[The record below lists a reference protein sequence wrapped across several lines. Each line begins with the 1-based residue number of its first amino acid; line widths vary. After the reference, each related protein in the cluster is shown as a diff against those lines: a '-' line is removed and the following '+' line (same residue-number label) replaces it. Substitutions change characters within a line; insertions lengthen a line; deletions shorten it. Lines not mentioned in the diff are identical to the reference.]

1 MLRMSLACAC
11 TLTIVSTG
19 AMSGG
24 NTKPAAA
31 QSMPS
36 GARAAHAVQ
45 LLIDKAAATCPKSDP
60 FAEDGAVL
68 RANPNLFDGGAP
80 ITLHIKPTTSPDV
93 KYVSA
98 GVYVGGVSYDKDSQ
112 RLLATIPFK
121 KTGTVDAFDLTDN
134 SVVTQSDYDI
144 PGIDVL
150 ISVSDPASF
159 IGSNAFGVRAKIFKV
174 TKRTWG
180 FAFLEPDDRAAL
192 GMYAS
197 ADQLLPEDVAHVA
210 PDVARATAAALDWE
224 VVLQPVVYSK
234 AKCGAHEQ
242 VFVDE
247 ATISDPYE
255 VRKVTRYAAA
265 KIISVRLFDSRNAQ
279 VLWTLPLAGV
289 GK

>member
-11 TLTIVSTG
+11 ALTIVSTG
-19 AMSGG
+19 VMSAG
-24 NTKPAAA
+24 TAKPKASQGTLSGTRTA
-31 QSMPS
+31 Q
-36 GARAAHAVQ
+36 AVR

-60 FAEDGAVL
+60 FAADGAVL

-93 KYVSA
+93 KYVSE
-98 GVYVGGVSYDKDSQ
+98 GDYVGGVSYDKDGQ
-112 RLLATIPFK
+112 RLLVTIPFNT
-121 KTGTVDAFDLTDN
+121 TGFGDADGLTDDR
-134 SVVTQSDYDI
+134 VVAESGYKV

-150 ISVSDPASF
+150 NLLSNPSTY
-159 IGSNAFGVRAKIFKV
+159 IGSNAFGVRAKIITA

-180 FAFLEPDDRAAL
+180 FAFLEPADRAAL

-224 VVLQPVVYSK
+224 VVLQPVVYSQ

-242 VFVDE
+242 QSVDE

-265 KIISVRLFDSRNAQ
+265 KIISVRLLDSRNAQ
-279 VLWTLPLAGV
+279 VLWTLPLKEAG
-289 GK
+289 K